1 VRPFW
6 GTPVS
11 LYCSHFEPL
20 CLEDHML
27 KPSSPCTPSAS
38 DRQALRPDCANC
50 FALCCTAFGFSRS
63 ADFAVDKP
71 AGTPCSNLAA
81 DFSCTIHHSLRAR
94 GFHGCTVFDCFG
106 AGQRVSQD
114 LFGGESWLE
123 HPATKEKMFAAFK
136 VARQLHEMLWYLAEA
151 IRRCFDPAAARDAAR
166 YSGTIEKAF
175 GGGPDQLLA
184 LDVQEL
190 HAEVRS
196 LLMAVSEEVRASY
209 FATGDDQDPE
219 LRPGADLIGKDLRS
233 RRLCGADLRGSYL
246 IASDLRGS
254 DLTAVDLLGADLR
267 NAKLQGADLSRALY
281 LTQPQINAARGD
293 VRTLLPAD
301 LASPSHWR

>member
-1 VRPFW
+1 
-6 GTPVS
+6 
-11 LYCSHFEPL
+11 
-20 CLEDHML
+20 M
-27 KPSSPCTPSAS
+27 
-38 DRQALRPDCANC
+38 
-50 FALCCTAFGFSRS
+50 
-63 ADFAVDKP
+63 DKP

-94 GFHGCTVFDCFG
+94 GFQGCTVFDCFG

-123 HPATKEKMFAAFK
+123 HPAKKEKMFSAFK

-151 IRRCFDPAAARDAAR
+151 QGRCFDPDASGDAAQFR
-166 YSGTIEKAF
+166 GIIEEALV
-175 GGGPDQLLA
+175 GGPDQLLA

-209 FATGDDQDPE
+209 FATGDDHLDPV

-267 NAKLQGADLSRALY
+267 NAKLDGADLSKALY

-293 VRTLLPAD
+293 ARTLLPAD
-301 LASPSHWR
+301 VASPSHWRC

>member
-1 VRPFW
+1 
-6 GTPVS
+6 
-11 LYCSHFEPL
+11 
-20 CLEDHML
+20 ML
-27 KPSSPCTPSAS
+27 KRSSHPTLSAT

-50 FALCCTAFGFSRS
+50 FALCCTAFGFTRS

-71 AGTPCSNLAA
+71 AGTPCCNLAA

-123 HPATKEKMFAAFK
+123 RPAIKEEMFSAFK

-151 IRRCFDPAAARDAAR
+151 QGRCFDPDASRNAAR
-166 YSGTIEKAF
+166 YRGIIEEAV
-175 GGGPDQLLA
+175 GDGPSKLLA
-184 LDVQEL
+184 LDVQQL

-209 FATGDDQDPE
+209 FATGDDHLDPE
-219 LRPGADLIGKDLRS
+219 LKPGADLIGKDLRS

-267 NAKLQGADLSRALY
+267 NAKLEGTDLSRALY

-293 VRTLLPAD
+293 VHTLLPAD
-301 LASPSHWR
+301 VASPSHWRC